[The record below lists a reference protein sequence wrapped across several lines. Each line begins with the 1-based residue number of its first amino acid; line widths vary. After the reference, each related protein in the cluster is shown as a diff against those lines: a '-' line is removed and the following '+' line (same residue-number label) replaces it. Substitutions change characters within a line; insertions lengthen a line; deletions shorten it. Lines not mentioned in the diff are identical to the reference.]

1 LLEEPRLEPAEWK
14 RREPADETAANLD
27 ALGRFLEISGMEHA
41 DFRIGMEFLTAAG
54 RWRVTDIGTRTV
66 IAIKLD
72 QTVPLKYNGPPY
84 SIVES
89 VFDESDFGD
98 CAAVGAPNN

>member
-1 LLEEPRLEPAEWK
+1 
-14 RREPADETAANLD
+14 
-27 ALGRFLEISGMEHA
+27 MEHA
-41 DFRIGMEFLTAAG
+41 DFRIGMEFLTATG

-72 QTVPLKYNGPPY
+72 QTDPLNYNRPPY